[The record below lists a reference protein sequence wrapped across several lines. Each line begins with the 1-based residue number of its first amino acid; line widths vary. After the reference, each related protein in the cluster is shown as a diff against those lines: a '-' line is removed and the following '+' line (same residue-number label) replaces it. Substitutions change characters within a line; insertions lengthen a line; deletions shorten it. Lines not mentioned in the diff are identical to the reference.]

1 MNISQRLLLT
11 FSMLFGAII
20 LQAVL
25 AISLLSGFQERFEYV
40 QTNAIPSI
48 KDLNTLIDCSNQLA
62 LTLYK
67 HQPQLQVS
75 NMPAVEADI
84 DKQIGGL
91 KSLTDYYMKHDISS
105 EEDKRLTEV
114 AFSNIQRVNERLPA
128 FLSASRA
135 HQNAISLD
143 LIEGQSGIGAAIRQL
158 IADYQKQLM
167 LNIAIGDELRATN
180 RSTFHN
186 VLWTTIS
193 GVVATVLV
201 FGLFGL
207 FALFTVLRIRRS
219 LADVGKVMMR
229 ASENL
234 DLTLNADESRRDEV
248 GNMARSFNQLM
259 RSVAG
264 SLSAVRSA
272 SHSVNS
278 ASVQIAAGNEDL
290 SARTEQQAASLEQT
304 VASMT
309 ELSETVRQTADNT
322 RQASQLAAN
331 ASSLSEK
338 SGTSLSTMLSTM
350 DDIRG
355 SSRKVT
361 DIVSMIEGIAFQ
373 TNILALNAAVE
384 AARAGEHGKGF
395 AVVAGEVRSLSQRS
409 TSAAREIKGLI
420 EESHRLTEAG
430 AAQVSDVSSNMQVMN
445 DAIHQVSELMSEIA
459 AAAVEQSQGI
469 SQVQQ
474 AVNQMDDVTQQNA
487 ALVEQASAASQSLQE
502 QAQTLNQLV
511 TRFVLAESG
520 ATPVIKPAPASHK
533 APQPGRLALASDAD
547 WQSF

>member
-48 KDLNTLIDCSNQLA
+48 KDLNTLIDRSNQLA

-67 HQPQLQVS
+67 HQTQLQDS

-114 AFSNIQRVNERLPA
+114 AFSNIQRVTERLPA

-201 FGLFGL
+201 FGLF
-207 FALFTVLRIRRS
+207 ALFTVLRIRRS

-234 DLTLNADESRRDEV
+234 DLTLSADESRRDEV

-272 SHSVNS
+272 SHSVSS

-304 VASMT
+304 AASMT

-430 AAQVSDVSSNMQVMN
+430 AAQASDVSSNMQVMN

>member
-11 FSMLFGAII
+11 FTMLFGAII

-48 KDLNTLIDCSNQLA
+48 KDLNTLIDRSNQLA

-67 HQPQLQVS
+67 HQTQLQDS

-91 KSLTDYYMKHDISS
+91 KSLTDYYLTHNLSS
-105 EEDKRLTEV
+105 DEDKRLTEL
-114 AFSNIQRVNERLPA
+114 AFANIQRVSERLPA
-128 FLSASRA
+128 FLTASRA

-143 LIEGQSGIGAAIRQL
+143 LIEGQNGIGAAIRQL
-158 IADYQKQLM
+158 VTNYQQQLM
-167 LNIAIGDELRATN
+167 LNISIGDELRATN
-180 RSTFHN
+180 LSTFHE
-186 VLWTTIS
+186 VLWTTIT
-193 GVVATVLV
+193 GVIATVII
-201 FGLFGL
+201 FGL

-219 LADVGKVMMR
+219 LSDVGKVMMR

-234 DLTLNADESRRDEV
+234 DLTLSADESRRDEV
-248 GNMARSFNQLM
+248 GTMAHSFNQLM
-259 RSVAG
+259 RSVAS

-272 SHSVNS
+272 SHSVGS
-278 ASVQIAAGNEDL
+278 ASVEIAAGNEDL

-304 VASMT
+304 AASMT

-331 ASSLSEK
+331 ASALSEK

-430 AAQVSDVSSNMQVMN
+430 AAQASDVSSNMQVMN

-502 QAQTLNQLV
+502 QAETLNQLV
-511 TRFVLAESG
+511 ARFVLAESG
-520 ATPVIKPAPASHK
+520 ATPAIRPAAVSHK
-533 APQPGRLALASDAD
+533 APQPARLAVASDAD